1 MKPCIKYQER
11 LWLDAYGELEPEERR
26 DLTRHLAACPGCR
39 HERNAVLDLVGRAGK
54 THPVPVLTAGE
65 SARLTGNIMR
75 VLETRNARRAWL
87 LPGFFRPSIG
97 WAHLAA
103 AACLII
109 AVIGGFWGGLWGG
122 FWAGQG
128 RNAAVRTAAAP
139 SMEERVLVRDL
150 EVIENLDLLE
160 EFDELEKL
168 VQMTDAPTH
177 GALFPEKQRTMGKE
191 GRPGEMPRRR
201 VA

>member
-1 MKPCIKYQER
+1 MKPCVKYHER

-39 HERNAVLDLVGRAGK
+39 RERNAVLDLIGRAGK
-54 THPVPVLTAGE
+54 THPVPMLTPGE
-65 SARLTGNIMR
+65 SAGLTGNIMR
-75 VLETRNARRAWL
+75 ALETGNARSAWRC
-87 LPGFFRPSIG
+87 PGFFKPSIG

-109 AVIGGFWGGLWGG
+109 AVIGGFWAWQ
-122 FWAGQG
+122 GQ
-128 RNAAVRTAAAP
+128 NAAVRTAAAP

-168 VQMTDAPTH
+168 VQMTDAPAH
-177 GALFPEKQRTMGKE
+177 GELLPEKQRTMGQE
-191 GRPGEMPRRR
+191 GEPGEMPQRH